1 MNPLNIQ
8 RIYGS
13 SKVAWCKGGKPR
25 AKMKFCEGA
34 HANGDGLANNII
46 IERGKAAAHRG
57 WGFVFLPFVVACIN
71 GK

>member
-1 MNPLNIQ
+1 MD
-8 RIYGS
+8 
-13 SKVAWCKGGKPR
+13 R
-25 AKMKFCEGA
+25 ARSHGAKTVNLAQKFCEGE

-46 IERGKAAAHRG
+46 IKRGKAAAHRG